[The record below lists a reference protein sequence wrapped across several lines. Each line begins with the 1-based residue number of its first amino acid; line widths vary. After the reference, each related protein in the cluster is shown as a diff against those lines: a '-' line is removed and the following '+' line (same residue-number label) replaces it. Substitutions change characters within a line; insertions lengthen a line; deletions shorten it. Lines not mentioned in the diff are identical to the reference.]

1 MNIDTRI
8 GRERMV
14 QELLADLAARD
25 IRLSLHNNGTELDYD
40 APGGA
45 FTEALKARVRDLKPE
60 ILAALR
66 AATAAENIVAVFP
79 AHPAIEGQ
87 WLARRDRP
95 ASAVYTI
102 LSTIPLPAGTQIEA
116 LRAALDRIVARHDAL
131 RSTFVEAGGELLQRV
146 HASMP
151 LDLVASDALFPAS
164 EQLFDLRTGPLIRF
178 RFLSESAGQPPR
190 LALAADH
197 LCLDGQS
204 LTMLIQE
211 IATELQGKLP
221 ARPSSSA
228 AHLAGQAHI
237 DLAGARG
244 AAARQFWQERREV
257 LQSVGLPDDSE
268 AEPTAGSRRMLVDLD
283 ADILDALKQLATL
296 GRRAT
301 QAATWIALSIVAIA
315 RMKENETA
323 VIGVPFAGRHGP
335 DGHQAIGCFA
345 NVLPVAIRPDMEREF
360 GVLVDQV
367 TREIL
372 SILNVQDYPLARL
385 NSDMAAW
392 SDGAA
397 EQGGHGPFDAVGLI
411 EVGTALPDN
420 LDLDAGAGKFPL
432 MIGLYLAGDRNILTI
447 EYDGSRYGEGWVG
460 RLAERFLGILRAIAH
475 APDMPLGRIDML
487 TGAERAL
494 LDAVNRTASDYP
506 RDRGLGALFAAIASD
521 PAHADRVALSDG
533 GQSLTYRAL
542 AARAGGVAAALS
554 AQGLAPGSV
563 VALAAARGIDSI
575 AAILGIAWHGSAYL
589 PIDKSLPGQA
599 SLALMQACGATTLL
613 ADRDGLGRLA
623 DIATE
628 IDLRPIPTAALDA
641 PPPADRRGED
651 AAYIMFTSGST
662 GQPKGVT
669 IPNRGVARL
678 ALRNAA
684 LPFGPE
690 TVMAQAA
697 ALGFDAATLEIWGA
711 LLNGGRLHIVDDET
725 LFDPQA
731 LRGALAAGGVTT
743 MWLTASLFNRIA
755 DDAPAAFAPLQ
766 DLLTG
771 GEALSPAHLRKV
783 RAACPDLRLVNGYG
797 PTENTTFT
805 TTHALTA
812 DDIASGDIPIGRP
825 IGNTRCHILDRRGMP
840 VPVGVWGELHAAGDG
855 LALGYAGL
863 PQATADA
870 FRAIEGIPEDRLYR
884 TGDRARWR
892 ADGAIE
898 FGGRRD
904 GQVKIRGHRIETA
917 AVAGRLAAL
926 PGVRDVC
933 VLAVGSGADALL
945 GAAIAADEDRRA
957 DWAAALAQS
966 LPDYMVPERFVVL
979 PHLPVTVNGKADRKA
994 IADLLD
1000 TAGSAAAR
1008 PLASMP
1014 ASDHERFVA
1023 ERFRLLFGR
1032 EDIAPASDFFGLGG
1046 HSLLAMR
1053 LAGQIETE
1061 FGLRPK
1067 LQDIFTARSVAG
1079 IARMIDALV
1088 ARRGDDGAALG
1099 LPRAAGPDF
1108 PLSSGQARLWVLQRL
1123 QPEMAAYS
1131 VPATLEIDG
1140 PVDADALQ
1148 RALYRLEDRQ
1158 HALRL
1163 RFRSDPGHPD
1173 GVTQYLAPAGGWQMG
1188 RHRMDAATARRFVDA
1203 ETVRPFVLEDQPL
1216 ARAELIALGG
1226 ERHWLMLSLHHAICD
1241 GWSMP
1246 LLLRDLA
1253 ALYAAETGGPAPA
1266 LPAIERHY
1274 EDFAAWQRG
1283 YLAGPEGKAV
1293 LQRWQERLTPLP
1305 EPLNLPTDRRRPAE
1319 RRFNGQFLDIEFD
1332 ANTVRIVETIAQD
1345 RATTA
1350 FSVLTALVQLLLH
1363 RHCGQADIPLGMLV
1377 AGREQAA
1384 LDDVIGFFVN
1394 TVVLR
1399 QTVDPEAGFGAH
1411 LDVTART
1418 VMEALSDQAAP
1429 FEAVVK
1435 AVNAPRDPSRN
1446 PLFDVLVAWQDGVPE
1461 LGRLGEAGLSL
1472 VPTEFPFSKFDLAF
1486 YFWRKDGALGGQI
1499 EYDTD
1504 LFDPASIAA
1513 LVDRLALYAAAIAEQ
1528 GLGAPIGQLPT
1539 QTEEDRALIAG
1550 FNATARDLPIERGI
1564 CDPFLDQLRRTPD
1577 APAVIGDGGAL
1588 SFTQFARR
1596 AAGIAARLRAAGVRQ
1611 GDIVALSIRR
1621 SVDMLAGIHGIL
1633 LAGAAYAPIDPD
1645 HPPQRRADMLD
1656 DLDRPVVLTTADLA
1670 ALFDGRERV
1679 ILEGG
1684 EDADVVA
1691 PTGDPDGLAYVLFTS
1706 GSTGRPKGVA
1716 IEHRGVLNRILWMQD
1731 CFPLGPDDV
1740 VLQKTPITFDVSVW
1754 ELFWWSWTG
1763 ARIVLPPAGAERDP
1777 QQIAAA
1783 VRDNRVTVMHFVP
1796 SMLASF
1802 LSAIEA
1808 GQVDAGDLASLR
1820 YVFASGEALDKPLV
1834 KRFNALLHARFGT
1847 ELHNLYGPTEATVDV
1862 TWHPCSPGDA
1872 NPAVPIGKPIANTQ
1886 VHILDDRLRPLPLG
1900 VAGEIVLGGPQIAR
1914 AYLNRPEL
1922 TAEKFPADPDRPGGR
1937 LYRTGDLGC
1946 WRRDGTVEYLGRID
1960 HQVKIRGF
1968 RIECGEIETA
1978 LERHPLVERAV
1989 VVPARADGLDELHAY
2004 VLGDKGLTAGALR
2017 DQLRQSV
2024 PDYMIPARFLALDAL
2039 PQTSSG
2045 KIDRKA
2051 LTGRPLPNAASKA
2064 KTPDAAPI
2072 NPSTP
2077 DTAPDTELLER
2088 QLARL
2093 WRELLPGASV
2103 DRQDGFFDIGG
2114 NSLLLLRLHEKI
2126 VARWPGSFS
2135 IAELFGRATIA
2146 SQAEKLAGLAEDR
2159 PDLAASQASAVD
2171 EPIAIVGMALQ
2182 LAGASD
2188 AGSFWRDVA
2197 AGADRIGPLPAEREA
2212 EVRAMLAGIGRPAP
2226 ARFREAAYLET
2237 IFAFDPTRFRM
2248 APADAALLD
2257 PEHRLFMET
2266 ALMAMEDAG
2275 YGGQALRGSKVGIYA
2290 GGGANPAWRLA
2301 LEHLPPG
2308 KAEQVFALNVPSNI
2322 ATRLSFLKDW
2332 RGPAAVIDTACSSS
2346 LVAVHQA
2353 CGDLRA
2359 GACTVAL
2366 AGGAKLLP
2374 FPPDAEGRF
2383 TIDSSTARTRAF
2395 ADGADGTGMGEG
2407 SVVFVLKRLGD
2418 ALRDGDSV
2426 LAVIRGSAVNQ
2437 DGASSGAAAPNP
2449 AMQAEVVRL
2458 AARNAGIDLASLS
2471 YIEAHGTGTAL
2482 GDPIEID
2489 GLTRA
2494 FEFDATPGDSGQALI
2509 GSAKGNYGHLD
2520 GAAGALGL
2528 ARAVMA
2534 LRHDAAPPQPFYTR
2548 PNPKIDF
2555 ARAPVRV
2562 ADRLQPLPGR
2572 ATPRRAGVSSFGLSG
2587 INAHI
2592 VIEAAPPADATTAA
2606 PLACVV
2612 ALSAASA
2619 AGLAAYAGALRA
2631 RLQEEPA
2638 LQPVDIAH
2646 TLATGRDVLTHRFA
2660 AVATDRDS
2668 LIAALDRLIA
2678 GEGSR
2683 CAAPKPDPSRRVAV
2697 VAADAADAEIA
2708 ARLWLAGAELA
2719 WPAEIVA
2726 RRVHLPPAPFA
2737 RIVCKPAFGKAAA
2750 PGAPSLLGKPV
2761 ATPQGLCFPVP
2772 AGDPAFWPVAEHRVN
2787 GNPVL
2792 VGMAVPALIALAA
2805 RQEGA
2810 RQEGTPLVLSDL
2822 KWQKLLVAPAL
2833 ADRDA
2838 TLCLAPDGAVE
2849 LGARLKN
2856 GQWRV
2861 YASARCGGE
2870 AGTLPEL
2877 ASFRARCTINLPIPG
2892 FAAEFGEIK
2901 IGARWDCQVAKQVSP
2916 DGECQ
2921 MARLRLSEKYRSD
2934 LAEWPLHPALLDV
2947 AASLSFTAADAGA
2960 VPVGFARMTLF
2971 RPFAADIVACSRR
2984 SGEGRVDIALFD
2996 TEDRPILAIEGLSFA
3011 RNSVAETAA
3020 EAPPILETL
3029 WDAAA
3034 LPPQPLPANVLMIAD
3049 GDYWPMPA
3057 GCQRLH
3063 PDRIGPDSLAGRSH
3077 AILALDPGADL
3088 ALLLAAALR
3097 LVLRQMR
3104 GRLRLVV
3111 LGAGACTM
3119 ENDPVAPDPD
3129 QSAAMGL
3136 SLSAAREEPQLRLSF
3151 VDSTPDDDLAVILG
3165 AELGSEPGDDPLSVW
3180 RAGRRFVRRLAR
3192 IAPVDDAVG
3201 DATRLA
3207 WPAEGVCVVTGGT
3220 GGFAL
3225 ALAEEMSAGGTVAL
3239 ALLSR
3244 RGDAGLEPAAAA
3256 HIEGLRARGARIE
3269 ILACDVAQP
3278 AELARALAH
3287 IRAEIGP
3294 ITAIAHAAGL
3304 ADGGFLATRDM
3315 DRFADILRAKI
3326 DGARAL
3332 DALTLDDPVQAF
3344 VLFGSL
3350 SVLGLPGQ
3358 SAYGAANAFLDGFA
3372 QHRRRR
3378 GLPALTVDWCALSGQ
3393 GMAARHKVAM
3403 KPGAMVTPE
3412 QAVTVWRAAL
3422 RSGRAQVTVVD
3433 PALIGAAAATVP
3445 PVSVATGPAVAAP
3458 AAPVGLA
3465 DRLAAIWAEALG
3477 YETVAAEDDFFALGG
3492 DSITGMQIA
3501 ERVTREL
3508 GLAINV
3514 SDLFEYP
3521 TVAGLAER
3529 FGAAALPVMPADS
3542 MPVPSAAPEDPRRA
3556 PEQETY
3562 PLAFE
3567 QISVLQAVQKGGM
3580 GTAFNLP
3587 HAFSFAS
3594 APDLP
3599 RLASAVHQ
3607 LIERHESLRTR
3618 FVREGDEWRMRIE
3631 PVGVAF
3637 PDLTPVM
3644 VDDDDLHAACLS
3656 LITPFDPAAGIPV
3669 RWRLLRDAAG
3679 QHALFLDIHHA
3690 LADGYGMEMLF
3701 GDLIALYYGER
3712 LPPMAYQPR
3721 DYAWWSHGAENRQR
3735 QEDARRYWAAL
3746 YDGPLPMLDLPAD
3759 RRRPAYHTFEGD
3771 LVGFQLDP
3779 DLVRAVRKFA
3789 AGQRVS
3795 VFTLVLAAWF
3805 LALRRLSGADDV
3817 TISVPVGSRDVA
3829 GFPNV
3834 MSMTVALLPLRLQMT
3849 GDETIADLLRRT
3861 QTHHA
3866 EALRHRAYFLDML
3879 LRDLAP
3885 PAAPDRTLLSEVSL
3899 SYMNYG
3905 EYGGDAKAAQ
3915 RDIGVAGLE
3924 RRHSKNDLSIFI
3936 RDLPDEISV
3945 QLDYYAAIFDRDRMD
3960 ELGRIFAA
3968 TLHAMTDAADAPL
3981 RAISL
3986 LPEGHAARLRGLE
3999 DGPTPPL
4006 PLERDLYSLFAEQA
4020 AARADAIA
4028 VRDSSG
4034 EWSYATLRARA
4045 AAIAQALAGAGI
4057 RRGDLVAMHVERGRE
4072 AVAAMLGITALGAGY
4087 VPLDPAYPPAHNAF
4101 ILRDCGAGAVLADAA
4116 GQAALA
4122 AIEGDLAVQ
4131 ILALS
4136 AIDSVGDRALP
4147 ALADPAGVPAYVM
4160 YTSGSTGQP
4169 KGVLIEQRA
4178 VIGLVLGADYAG
4190 LAPGAV
4196 MAQAGPLAFDASTLE
4211 IWGALLRGAQIAIID
4226 REALLD
4232 PAAIGKALA
4241 GFGVTTMFMSV
4252 GLFNRQIDHDPASL
4266 AGLSTLLIGGDAI
4279 SKPHALACLEHCP
4292 DTILLNGY
4300 GPTESTTFA
4309 AVAPIL
4315 QADLGAE
4322 SEHSIIGRPIA
4333 HTRTVIL
4340 DADGQR
4346 APVGI
4351 WGELLIG
4358 GPRLARGY
4366 HNRPELTAATFIA
4379 DPDNPAERLYRTGDR
4394 ARWTRDGRIEFG
4406 GRTDTQVKLRGFRI
4420 ELDEIE
4426 RHLAQAPGVGSAAVL
4441 FDRDAAQGAEI
4452 VGCVA
4457 GEAVEIAALADWL
4470 GARLPAYM
4478 VPTRW
4483 CCVAVLPITANGK
4496 VDRAALLALSRQKSA
4511 ETPDGGTPPQSP
4523 GEALVAEIFTEIF
4536 GRPVVD
4542 RQASFNA
4549 LGGHS
4554 LMAIRIVNRI
4564 EARTGRRLAM
4574 ADFFAAP
4581 TVAGIA
4587 RHLGSVEARA
4597 GTIVPPAPEMALY
4610 PASHAQ
4616 QRLYL
4621 LSRMERDS
4629 GAYGML
4635 FAFRC
4640 SGDLDPAA
4648 LQAALTALVQ
4658 RHETLRTGFV
4668 EQEGAILQRI
4678 AGEAAPVVAVD
4689 DIAGHADPLREA
4701 LRLTRREAATPF
4713 ALDLPPLIR
4722 GRVIRVA
4729 ADEQLMV
4736 LATHH
4741 IVGDGWSSRL
4751 LMREL
4756 GALYRAAVS
4765 GMPAALPP
4773 LPIRYRDF
4781 AVWQQDRDWGD
4792 AAAYWR
4798 AQLAGA
4804 PERIALP
4811 ADRAAPDAQ
4820 SYRGGRAHLPVPAG
4834 VLSGLHALAAR
4845 HGVMISAVGM
4855 ALFAALLYRLT
4866 RQGDMVIGMG
4876 VSGRERAE
4884 TEGLIGFFVNV
4895 LPIRVTLD
4903 ADTELG
4909 GLIETL
4915 HGTMTEALDRQDYP
4929 FDALVREVAPKRQ
4942 ANRQPLVN
4950 VVFEYQRFES
4960 LAGIDDIDGLPLLP
4974 PDAEGVLAGAL
4985 DAFVENG
4992 TAKHDAIL
5000 FLTEEAGS
5008 ARFTLEYDSDLFDA
5022 ATIRRWL
5029 DFLGKIAASAAQD
5042 AQEDQK
5048 DSA

>member
-1 MNIDTRI
+1 
-8 GRERMV
+8 
-14 QELLADLAARD
+14 
-25 IRLSLHNNGTELDYD
+25 
-40 APGGA
+40 
-45 FTEALKARVRDLKPE
+45 
-60 ILAALR
+60 
-66 AATAAENIVAVFP
+66 
-79 AHPAIEGQ
+79 
-87 WLARRDRP
+87 
-95 ASAVYTI
+95 
-102 LSTIPLPAGTQIEA
+102 
-116 LRAALDRIVARHDAL
+116 
-131 RSTFVEAGGELLQRV
+131 
-146 HASMP
+146 
-151 LDLVASDALFPAS
+151 
-164 EQLFDLRTGPLIRF
+164 
-178 RFLSESAGQPPR
+178 
-190 LALAADH
+190 
-197 LCLDGQS
+197 
-204 LTMLIQE
+204 
-211 IATELQGKLP
+211 
-221 ARPSSSA
+221 
-228 AHLAGQAHI
+228 
-237 DLAGARG
+237 
-244 AAARQFWQERREV
+244 
-257 LQSVGLPDDSE
+257 
-268 AEPTAGSRRMLVDLD
+268 
-283 ADILDALKQLATL
+283 
-296 GRRAT
+296 
-301 QAATWIALSIVAIA
+301 
-315 RMKENETA
+315 
-323 VIGVPFAGRHGP
+323 
-335 DGHQAIGCFA
+335 
-345 NVLPVAIRPDMEREF
+345 
-360 GVLVDQV
+360 
-367 TREIL
+367 
-372 SILNVQDYPLARL
+372 
-385 NSDMAAW
+385 
-392 SDGAA
+392 
-397 EQGGHGPFDAVGLI
+397 
-411 EVGTALPDN
+411 
-420 LDLDAGAGKFPL
+420 
-432 MIGLYLAGDRNILTI
+432 
-447 EYDGSRYGEGWVG
+447 
-460 RLAERFLGILRAIAH
+460 
-475 APDMPLGRIDML
+475 
-487 TGAERAL
+487 
-494 LDAVNRTASDYP
+494 
-506 RDRGLGALFAAIASD
+506 
-521 PAHADRVALSDG
+521 
-533 GQSLTYRAL
+533 
-542 AARAGGVAAALS
+542 
-554 AQGLAPGSV
+554 
-563 VALAAARGIDSI
+563 
-575 AAILGIAWHGSAYL
+575 
-589 PIDKSLPGQA
+589 
-599 SLALMQACGATTLL
+599 
-613 ADRDGLGRLA
+613 
-623 DIATE
+623 
-628 IDLRPIPTAALDA
+628 
-641 PPPADRRGED
+641 
-651 AAYIMFTSGST
+651 
-662 GQPKGVT
+662 
-669 IPNRGVARL
+669 
-678 ALRNAA
+678 
-684 LPFGPE
+684 
-690 TVMAQAA
+690 
-697 ALGFDAATLEIWGA
+697 
-711 LLNGGRLHIVDDET
+711 
-725 LFDPQA
+725 
-731 LRGALAAGGVTT
+731 
-743 MWLTASLFNRIA
+743 
-755 DDAPAAFAPLQ
+755 
-766 DLLTG
+766 
-771 GEALSPAHLRKV
+771 
-783 RAACPDLRLVNGYG
+783 
-797 PTENTTFT
+797 
-805 TTHALTA
+805 
-812 DDIASGDIPIGRP
+812 
-825 IGNTRCHILDRRGMP
+825 
-840 VPVGVWGELHAAGDG
+840 
-855 LALGYAGL
+855 
-863 PQATADA
+863 
-870 FRAIEGIPEDRLYR
+870 
-884 TGDRARWR
+884 
-892 ADGAIE
+892 
-898 FGGRRD
+898 
-904 GQVKIRGHRIETA
+904 
-917 AVAGRLAAL
+917 
-926 PGVRDVC
+926 
-933 VLAVGSGADALL
+933 
-945 GAAIAADEDRRA
+945 
-957 DWAAALAQS
+957 
-966 LPDYMVPERFVVL
+966 MVPERFVVL
-979 PHLPVTVNGKADRKA
+979 PHLPVTVNGKADHKA
-994 IADLLD
+994 IAALLD
-1000 TAGSAAAR
+1000 TAVSAAAR
-1008 PLASMP
+1008 PLANMP

-1088 ARRGDDGAALG
+1088 ARRGDDGAALT

-1123 QPEMAAYS
+1123 QPDMAAYS

-1148 RALYRLEDRQ
+1148 RALHRLEDRQ

-1283 YLAGPEGKAV
+1283 YLAGPEGTAV

-1319 RRFNGQFLDIEFD
+1319 RRFNGQFLDIAFD

-1363 RHCGQADIPLGMLV
+1363 RHCGQTDIPLGMLV

-1399 QTVDPEAGFGAH
+1399 QTVDPKAGFGAH

-1461 LGRLGEAGLSL
+1461 LGRLGEAGLTL

-1528 GLGAPIGQLPT
+1528 GLGTPLAQLPA

-1564 CDPFLDQLRRTPD
+1564 CDPFLDQLSRTPD

-1596 AAGIAARLRAAGVRQ
+1596 AAGIAARLRAAGVQ
-1611 GDIVALSIRR
+1611 PGDIVALSIRR

-1656 DLDRPVVLTTADLA
+1656 DLDRTVVLTTADLA
-1670 ALFDGRERV
+1670 PLFDGRDRV

-1684 EDADVVA
+1684 EDADIVT
-1691 PTGDPDGLAYVLFTS
+1691 PLGDPDGLAYVLFTS

-1716 IEHRGVLNRILWMQD
+1716 IEHRGVLNRILWMQE
-1731 CFPLGPDDV
+1731 CFPLGPEDV

-1808 GQVDAGDLASLR
+1808 GQVDVGDLASLR

-1922 TAEKFPADPDRPGGR
+1922 TVEKFPADPDRPGGR
-1937 LYRTGDLGC
+1937 LYRTGDLGR

-2004 VLGDKGLTAGALR
+2004 VLGDTGVTAGALR
-2017 DQLRQSV
+2017 EQLRQSV

-2072 NPSTP
+2072 SPSAP
-2077 DTAPDTELLER
+2077 DTAPETVPDTELLER

-2093 WRELLPGASV
+2093 WRDLLPGASI
-2103 DRQDGFFDIGG
+2103 DRQDGFFEVGG

-2146 SQAEKLAGLAEDR
+2146 GQAEKLAGLAQDR
-2159 PDLAASQASAVD
+2159 PDLAAPLASALD

-2188 AGSFWRDVA
+2188 IDSFWRDVA
-2197 AGADRIGPLPAEREA
+2197 AGADRIGPLPASREA

-2237 IFAFDPTRFRM
+2237 IFAFDPARFRM
-2248 APADAALLD
+2248 APVDAALLD

-2275 YGGQALRGSKVGIYA
+2275 YGGQGLRGRKVGIYV

-2359 GACTVAL
+2359 GACAVAL

-2418 ALRDGDSV
+2418 AERDGDSV

-2458 AARNAGIDLASLS
+2458 AAQNAGIDLASLS

-2494 FEFDATPGDSGQALI
+2494 FELGEFGVAAGDSDRALI

-2534 LRHDAAPPQPFYTR
+2534 LRHDAAPPQPFYTQ

-2562 ADRLQPLPGR
+2562 ADRLHPLPDR

-2592 VIEAAPPADATTAA
+2592 VVEAASPADVATAA
-2606 PLACVV
+2606 PMACVV
-2612 ALSAASA
+2612 ALSAASE
-2619 AGLAAYAGALRA
+2619 AGLIAYADALRHQLRA
-2631 RLQEEPA
+2631 EPG

-2668 LIAALDRLIA
+2668 LIDALDRLIA
-2678 GEGSR
+2678 GESDC
-2683 CAAPKPDPSRRVAV
+2683 CAAPKPDPSRRVAA
-2697 VAADAADAEIA
+2697 VAADAANAEIA

-2719 WPAEIVA
+2719 WPSEIAA

-2737 RIVCKPAFGKAAA
+2737 RIACKPAFGKGAA
-2750 PGAPSLLGKPV
+2750 PFADTGLLGKPV
-2761 ATPQGLCFPVP
+2761 STPQGLCFPVP

-2810 RQEGTPLVLSDL
+2810 RQEGMPLVLSDL
-2822 KWQKLLVAPAL
+2822 KWQKLLVVPAL

-2856 GQWRV
+2856 GQWRI

-2901 IGARWDCQVAKQVSP
+2901 IGDRWDCQVAKQVSP

-2984 SGEGRVDIALFD
+2984 SGAGRVDITLFD
-2996 TEDRPILAIEGLSFA
+2996 TEDRPILTIEGLSFA
-3011 RNSVAETAA
+3011 RNGVVETAE

-3034 LPPQPLPANVLMIAD
+3034 LPPQPLPADVLMITD

-3057 GCQRLH
+3057 GCQRLQ
-3063 PDRIGPDSLAGRSH
+3063 PDRIDPDSLAGRSH

-3088 ALLLAAALR
+3088 ALRLAAALR
-3097 LVLRQMR
+3097 LILRQMR

-3136 SLSAAREEPQLRLSF
+3136 SLSVAREEPQLRLGF
-3151 VDSTPDDDLAVILG
+3151 VDAAPGDDLAVILG

-3192 IAPVDDAVG
+3192 IAPVDDAVD
-3201 DATRLA
+3201 DAALPA
-3207 WPAEGVCVVTGGT
+3207 WPTEGVCVVTGGT

-3225 ALAEEMSAGGTVAL
+3225 ALADEMSAGGTVAL

-3244 RGDAGLEPAAAA
+3244 RGDSGLQPAAAA
-3256 HIEGLRARGARIE
+3256 HIEGLRAKGARIE
-3269 ILACDVAQP
+3269 LLVCDVAQP

-3315 DRFADILRAKI
+3315 DRFADILSAKI
-3326 DGARAL
+3326 DGTRAL

-3393 GMAARHKVAM
+3393 GMAARHNVAM
-3403 KPGAMVTPE
+3403 KPGAMVTPQ

-3433 PALIGAAAATVP
+3433 PALIGAAATVP
-3445 PVSVATGPAVAAP
+3445 PAPVATEPVAASPAV
-3458 AAPVGLA
+3458 PVGLA
-3465 DRLAAIWAEALG
+3465 DRLAAIWASALG
-3477 YETVAAEDDFFALGG
+3477 YESVAAEDDFFALGG

-3508 GLAINV
+3508 GLAITV
-3514 SDLFEYP
+3514 ADLFEYP
-3521 TVAGLAER
+3521 TVAGLAEH
-3529 FGAAALPVMPADS
+3529 FGAAALPVMPAD
-3542 MPVPSAAPEDPRRA
+3542 PAPAPSATPEDPRRA

-3587 HAFSFAS
+3587 HAFYFPG

-3599 RLASAVHQ
+3599 RLSSTVHQ

-3644 VDDDDLHAACLS
+3644 IDGDDLAAACLA
-3656 LITPFDPAAGIPV
+3656 LVMPFDPVAGIPV
-3669 RWRLLRDAAG
+3669 RWRLLHNAAG
-3679 QHALFLDIHHA
+3679 EHALFFDIHHA
-3690 LADGYGMEMLF
+3690 LADGHGTEMLF
-3701 GDLIALYYGER
+3701 GDLIALYRGKR
-3712 LPPMAYQPR
+3712 LPPVAYQPR
-3721 DYAWWSHGAENRQR
+3721 DYAWWSHGPENRQR
-3735 QEDARRYWAAL
+3735 LEDARRYWTAL
-3746 YDGPLPMLDLPAD
+3746 YDGSLPMLDLPAD

-3771 LVGFQLDP
+3771 LVGFHLDQ
-3779 DLVRAVRKFA
+3779 DLLRAARKFA

-3795 VFTLVLAAWF
+3795 MFTLVLAAWF
-3805 LALRRLSGADDV
+3805 LTLRRLAGTDDV
-3817 TISVPVGSRDVA
+3817 AISVPVGSRDAA
-3829 GFPNV
+3829 GFPDI
-3834 MSMTVALLPLRLQMT
+3834 MSMMVALLPLRLRMT
-3849 GDETIADLLRRT
+3849 GDDTVADLLRRT

-3905 EYGGDAKAAQ
+3905 AHDVGDGAAH
-3915 RDIGVAGLE
+3915 RDIAVVGLE

-3936 RDLPDEISV
+3936 RDVPDGMSV
-3945 QLDYYAAIFDRDRMD
+3945 QLDYYAAMFDRERME
-3960 ELGRIFAA
+3960 ELGRIFTA
-3968 TLHAMTDAADAPL
+3968 TLHAMTSEADAPL

-3986 LPEGHAARLRGLE
+3986 LPDDQAARLRVLE
-3999 DGPTPPL
+3999 CGPTPPL
-4006 PLERDLYSLFAEQA
+4006 PLERDLYGLFADQA
-4020 AARADAIA
+4020 AALPDAIA
-4028 VRDSSG
+4028 VRDSG
-4034 EWSYATLRARA
+4034 GDWSYGALRARA

-4101 ILRDCGAGAVLADAA
+4101 ILHDCGAGAVLADAA

-4122 AIEGDLAVQ
+4122 SIGDDLAVPV
-4131 ILALS
+4131 LDLS
-4136 AIDSVGDRALP
+4136 AIDVAGELLLP
-4147 ALADPAGVPAYVM
+4147 APVDPARAPAYVM

-4178 VIGLVLGADYAG
+4178 VIGLALGADYAD

-4196 MAQAGPLAFDASTLE
+4196 VAQAGPLAFDASTFE
-4211 IWGALLRGAQIAIID
+4211 IWGALLRGAQIAVID
-4226 REALLD
+4226 RDALLD
-4232 PAAIGKALA
+4232 PVAFGAALA

-4292 DTILLNGY
+4292 NTTLLNGY

-4309 AVAPIL
+4309 VVAPIL
-4315 QADLGAE
+4315 RADLGAE

-4333 HTRTVIL
+4333 HTRAVIL

-4346 APVGI
+4346 APLGI

-4366 HNRPELTAATFIA
+4366 HNRPELTAEKFIT
-4379 DPDNPAERLYRTGDR
+4379 DPEDPAERLYRTGDR

-4406 GRTDTQVKLRGFRI
+4406 GRIDTQVKLRGFRI

-4426 RHLAQAPGVGSAAVL
+4426 RHLAQAPGVGSAAVV
-4441 FDRDAAQGAEI
+4441 FDRDGMHGAEI
-4452 VGCVA
+4452 VGCVT
-4457 GEAVEIAALADWL
+4457 GEALKIAALADWL

-4483 CCVAVLPITANGK
+4483 CCVDVLPITANGK
-4496 VDRAALLALSRQKSA
+4496 VDRAALLAQSRRQSA
-4511 ETPDGGTPPQSP
+4511 ETPDGGMPPQSS
-4523 GEALVAEIFTEIF
+4523 GETLVAEIFTEIF
-4536 GRPVVD
+4536 GRLVAD

-4564 EARTGRRLAM
+4564 EARTGRRIAM

-4587 RHLGSVEARA
+4587 RHIGPIKADSGR
-4597 GTIVPPAPEMALY
+4597 TIPPAPERALY

-4621 LSRMERDS
+4621 LSSMEGDS

-4640 SGDLDPAA
+4640 SGALDPLA
-4648 LQAALTALVQ
+4648 LQESLAALVQ
-4658 RHETLRTGFV
+4658 RHEPLRTAFV

-4678 AGEAAPVVAVD
+4678 AGEAAPVVAFD

-4701 LRLTRREAATPF
+4701 LRLTRREAATPI
-4713 ALDLPPLIR
+4713 ALDRPPLIR

-4765 GMPAALPP
+4765 GVPAVLPP

-4781 AVWQQDRDWGD
+4781 AVWQHGRDWGE

-4820 SYRGGRAHLPVPAG
+4820 SYRGGRAHLPVPAE

-4876 VSGRERAE
+4876 VAGRERAE

-4909 GLIETL
+4909 GLIEAI
-4915 HGTMTEALDRQDYP
+4915 HDTMTAALDRQDYP

-4960 LAGIDDIDGLPLLP
+4960 LAGIGDIDGLPLLP

-5000 FLTEEAGS
+5000 FLTEEAGA
-5008 ARFTLEYDSDLFDA
+5008 ARFTLEYDSDLFEA

-5029 DFLGKIAASAAQD
+5029 DFLGKIAASAAHD